1 MPTSNPHRSAELR
14 RVINEFLA
22 DRLREK
28 LEKIKDDDTA
38 KRDKLS
44 QQFNFTIWMNDAAR
58 RVTQIQIVTHSL
70 KPIHP
75 GAKGTN
81 IYTPPTEM
89 RVHELLGSHC
99 LGLEFEADV
108 VCNAAALDVYKFL
121 RLSFAGHELLD
132 LMLADDIDMSAALS
146 DNADQAAAWI
156 GHFTSVTKPRGKVSS
171 HTLAKQ
177 LYWLTGSDPWDDNNY
192 HLLAPLFAT
201 SLAHRVYQTV
211 NFDRFGEAS
220 KNARKARTEEQ
231 FSNHVLHDYPNLA
244 VQKLGG
250 ANPQNISQL
259 NIDRRGNNYL
269 LASLPPRW
277 KSANIKP
284 LLHTDSMFRQFGQ
297 RSDVKR
303 LVGDLRA
310 LLKSDPAANMATRDR
325 RDAMVT
331 GLAAELLVFGSEVR
345 TLPPGWSESPSC
357 RLSGAERQW
366 LDPTGVAAAVEQSGE
381 ASSASNVEEISQ
393 AFGRW
398 LNRQMRDPLPMGD
411 PEYQHWSALAEAELN
426 VEDWETTNAV

>member
-1 MPTSNPHRSAELR
+1 MPTSNPHRSAGLR

-22 DRLREK
+22 ERLREK
-28 LEKIKDDDTA
+28 LETIKDDDTA
-38 KRDKLS
+38 KRDTLR
-44 QQFNFTIWMNDAAR
+44 QQFNFTAWMNDAAR
-58 RVTQIQIVTHSL
+58 RVTQIQVVTHSL

-75 GAKGTN
+75 DSKGTN
-81 IYTPPTEM
+81 IYMPPAEM

-99 LGLEFEADV
+99 LGLEFEHDV
-108 VCNAAALDVYKFL
+108 VGNAAALDVYKFL
-121 RLSFAGHELLD
+121 RLSFEGNELLD
-132 LMLADDIDMSAALS
+132 LMLADDIHMSVALS
-146 DNADQAAAWI
+146 DNADQAAAWF
-156 GHFTSVTKPRGKVSS
+156 GHFTGVTKPRGKVSS

-177 LYWLTGSDPWDDNNY
+177 LYWLTGSDPWDDSNY

-211 NFDRFGEAS
+211 NADRFGEAS
-220 KNARKARTEEQ
+220 KNARKARTEGR
-231 FSNHVLHDYPNLA
+231 FTNHVLHDYPNMA

-250 ANPQNISQL
+250 TKPQNISQL
-259 NIDRRGNNYL
+259 NSDRRGKNYL

-297 RSDVKR
+297 RSDVKC
-303 LVGDLRA
+303 LVKDLRA

-325 RDAMVT
+325 RDALVA

-357 RLSGAERQW
+357 RLSSAERQW
-366 LDPTGVAAAVEQSGE
+366 LDRDGAAAVEQSPE
-381 ASSASNVEEISQ
+381 ASSGSNMGEISQ

-411 PEYQHWSALAEAELN
+411 PEYQHWTALAEAELN
-426 VEDWETTNAV
+426 VEDWETINAV